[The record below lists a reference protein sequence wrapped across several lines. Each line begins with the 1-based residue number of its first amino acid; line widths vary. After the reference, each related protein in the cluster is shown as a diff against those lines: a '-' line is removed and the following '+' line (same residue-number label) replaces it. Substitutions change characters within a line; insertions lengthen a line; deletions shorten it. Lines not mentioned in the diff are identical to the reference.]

1 MLLTIL
7 IRRIYTLNKSKFK
20 ELLLR
25 GVKMWGVFITIF
37 IVLWLLQFLMTKKQL
52 KHYHQTVK
60 EMSNQSSGYLG
71 IGVDKK
77 RFGIG
82 TVLIMVTDV
91 KGTVIDCRIMSGVTV
106 FAKFKKCKRFNKLD
120 ILDVNLLDYEN
131 KYQVSLRMAIEKIHL
146 QMNKM
151 VSVS

>member
-1 MLLTIL
+1 
-7 IRRIYTLNKSKFK
+7 
-20 ELLLR
+20 
-25 GVKMWGVFITIF
+25 MWGVFITIF

-77 RFGIG
+77 RFGTG

>member
-7 IRRIYTLNKSKFK
+7 TKRIYTLNKSKLK

-25 GVKMWGVFITIF
+25 SVEMRGAFIAIF

-60 EMSNQSSGYLG
+60 EMSNHSSGYLG

-77 RFGIG
+77 RFGTG

-91 KGTVIDCRIMSGVTV
+91 KGAVVDCRIMSGVTV
-106 FAKFKKCKRFNKLD
+106 FAKFKKCKRFNKLN
-120 ILDVNLLDYEN
+120 ILDVNVWDCEN
-131 KYQVSLRMAIEKIHL
+131 KYQLSLKMAIEKIHL

-151 VSVS
+151 VSI

>member
-7 IRRIYTLNKSKFK
+7 IRRIYTLNKSNFK

-77 RFGIG
+77 RFGTG
-82 TVLIMVTDV
+82 TVLIMVTEV

>member
-1 MLLTIL
+1 
-7 IRRIYTLNKSKFK
+7 
-20 ELLLR
+20 
-25 GVKMWGVFITIF
+25 MWGVFITIF

>member
-25 GVKMWGVFITIF
+25 GVKMWGIFITIF

-52 KHYHQTVK
+52 KHYHQTVE
-60 EMSNQSSGYLG
+60 EMSNHSSGYLG

-77 RFGIG
+77 RFGTG

-120 ILDVNLLDYEN
+120 ILDINVLDYEN
-131 KYQVSLRMAIEKIHL
+131 KYQVSLKMAIEKIHL